1 MTISLIILRRS
12 ASVSGHAQL
21 WHFIPPSRKN
31 QHIGKIKVIP
41 TLVGYMARRNFSRV
55 MRFQE
60 GKAPCLPPARSGEPR
75 LLYLHIPF
83 CERLCPYCSFNRFV
97 FEERRCREYFSALRR
112 EILLYKKNGYDF
124 GGVYVGGGTPT
135 ILMDQLEET
144 LDLVRRC
151 FSIRE
156 VSVETNPNH
165 LVPDKLERLCQAGVN
180 RLSVGIQSFDDG
192 LLKAMDRYDK
202 YGSGAEITDRLR
214 QAQGRFDT
222 LNADMIFNFPSQEMA
237 MLDRD
242 LDILLDLGVDQVT
255 WYPLMVS
262 DSTRQSVMR
271 TLGRVDKGREKA
283 FYERIRE
290 RLKAEYRFSS
300 AWCFSRKGAM
310 IDEYIV
316 DYDEYAGLGS
326 GSIGYLD
333 GVCYANTFDI
343 AEYCE
348 RLNRDELPL
357 MAARTFSPE
366 ERMRYDFVMK
376 FFGTKLNLESLRAKY
391 GGRLSSK
398 LWLDFFLFRLA
409 GALHYSSPDWRL
421 TQRGCYLW
429 VVIMREFFTAVN
441 NFRDFCRADISL
453 S

>member
-1 MTISLIILRRS
+1 VIS
-12 ASVSGHAQL
+12 
-21 WHFIPPSRKN
+21 
-31 QHIGKIKVIP
+31 

-55 MRFQE
+55 MQFQE
-60 GKAPCLPPARSGEPR
+60 GKTPFLPAVQSGQPR
-75 LLYLHIPF
+75 LLYLHVPF

-97 FEERRCREYFSALRR
+97 FEEGRCRDYFSALRR
-112 EILLYKKNGYDF
+112 EIRLYREKGYDF

-135 ILMDQLEET
+135 ILLDELEET

-165 LVPDKLERLCQAGVN
+165 LVPEKLERLSSAGIN
-180 RLSVGIQSFDDG
+180 RLSVGIQSFNDG
-192 LLKAMDRYDK
+192 LLKAMDRHDK
-202 YGSGAEITDRLR
+202 YGSGAEIIERLR

-242 LDILLDLGVDQVT
+242 LDILLELGVDQIT

-262 DSTRQSVMR
+262 DSTRQAVTR
-271 TLGRVDKGREKA
+271 TLGRLDKGREKA
-283 FYERIRE
+283 FYDRIRE
-290 RLKAEYRFSS
+290 RLGPEYRFSS
-300 AWCFSRKGAM
+300 AWCFSRKGTM

-343 AEYCE
+343 AQYCE
-348 RLNRDELPL
+348 RLSRDELPL
-357 MAARTFSPE
+357 MASRTFTLQ
-366 ERMRYDFVMK
+366 ERMRYDLVMR
-376 FFGTKLNLESLRAKY
+376 FFGTKLNLSSLREKY
-391 GGRLSSK
+391 GGRLSPR
-398 LWLDFFLFRLA
+398 LWLDFLLFRLA
-409 GALHYSSPDWRL
+409 GALRYESPDWRL

-441 NFRDFCRADISL
+441 NFRDFCRAEAGL
-453 S
+453 SGGDLPAMQARLPVEEL